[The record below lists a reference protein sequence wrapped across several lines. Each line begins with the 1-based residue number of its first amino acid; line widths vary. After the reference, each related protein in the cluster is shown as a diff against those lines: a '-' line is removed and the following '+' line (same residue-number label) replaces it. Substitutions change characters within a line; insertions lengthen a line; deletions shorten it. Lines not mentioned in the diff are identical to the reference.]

1 MGDRARAELV
11 GRGLVTR
18 DGAEITGLTPEGH
31 AIAGRLIAERRAGME
46 RLMEGWS
53 ASENPDLAGL
63 LTRLA
68 REVGREPPR
77 ELTAAGTRSAAQ

>member
-1 MGDRARAELV
+1 
-11 GRGLVTR
+11 
-18 DGAEITGLTPEGH
+18 
-31 AIAGRLIAERRAGME
+31 ME

-77 ELTAAGTRSAAQ
+77 ELTAAGTTSAAQ